1 MKITQKI
8 IDDLTVALAHTKK
21 DGTENWKD
29 GDEID
34 VCLAGTFAADKFITL
49 INHSFAVLLKR
60 NASWILKRKSWRS
73 LDTMKSSRLTE
84 MVVQSIIKLNLA
96 LQSILNDEDYT
107 KNYR

>member
-34 VCLAGTFAADKFITL
+34 VCIGGAFANDKFISL
-49 INHSFAVLLKR
+49 IN
-60 NASWILKRKSWRS
+60 RS
-73 LDTMKSSRLTE
+73 KDK
-84 MVVQSIIKLNLA
+84 
-96 LQSILNDEDYT
+96 
-107 KNYR
+107 

>member
-8 IDDLTVALAHTKK
+8 IDDLEKALDMRKK

-49 INHSFAVLLKR
+49 LN
-60 NASWILKRKSWRS
+60 RS
-73 LDTMKSSRLTE
+73 KDK
-84 MVVQSIIKLNLA
+84 K
-96 LQSILNDEDYT
+96 
-107 KNYR
+107 

>member
-34 VCLAGTFAADKFITL
+34 VCGGGTFANDKFISL
-49 INHSFAVLLKR
+49 IN
-60 NASWILKRKSWRS
+60 RS
-73 LDTMKSSRLTE
+73 KE
-84 MVVQSIIKLNLA
+84 K
-96 LQSILNDEDYT
+96 
-107 KNYR
+107 